1 MISERISAAL
11 RHRVRERANGLCEYC
26 KAPIHL
32 STAAFH
38 CDHVLP
44 RKAAGKTDL
53 SNLAW
58 ACPWC
63 NTPKHTKTHAQDPQT
78 GQQAPLFNPRRQ
90 KWQQHFVWSDD
101 LLSIVGRTQ
110 TGRATVEAL
119 NMNRPEHVN
128 RRKILRIA
136 GEHPPPV

>member
-1 MISERISAAL
+1 MTSEHIPASL
-11 RHRVRERANGLCEYC
+11 RRRVQERASRLCEYC
-26 KAPIHL
+26 KAPDNFT
-32 STAAFH
+32 TASFH
-38 CDHVLP
+38 CDHILP
-44 RKAAGKTDL
+44 RKAAGKTQ
-53 SNLAW
+53 SANLAW

-63 NTPKHTKTHAQDPQT
+63 NTHKHAKTHARDPQT
-78 GQQAPLFNPRRQ
+78 GRQVPLFNPRRK
-90 KWQQHFVWSDD
+90 KWQRHFAWSDD

>member
-1 MISERISAAL
+1 MASERISAAL

-38 CDHVLP
+38 CDPVLP
-44 RKAAGKTDL
+44 RKAAGKTDF

-63 NTPKHTKTHAQDPQT
+63 NTHKHTKTHAQDPQT
-78 GQQAPLFNPRRQ
+78 GQQVPLFNPRRQ

-128 RRKILRIA
+128 RRKILQIA

>member
-1 MISERISAAL
+1 MTSERISAAL

-44 RKAAGKTDL
+44 RKAAGKTTL

-63 NTPKHTKTHAQDPQT
+63 NTHKHTKTHAQDPQT
-78 GQQAPLFNPRRQ
+78 DQQAPLFNPRRQ
-90 KWQQHFVWSDD
+90 KWQQHFAWSDD

-128 RRKILRIA
+128 RRQILRIA